1 MLRKASPRLFT
12 DKVMQ
17 KRTRNILIG
26 SFLAI
31 ILLACAI
38 GGAFYYYFMA
48 PQFFPPQTAYVYID
62 RDDTADSVYVKVEEV
77 GHVKDFHGF
86 KWMSEYRHYP
96 ESIRTG
102 RYEIRNGES
111 VYHVFSRIWRG
122 YQTPMN
128 ITINSARTMKRLAG
142 QVGRQLMI
150 DSVEIATLM
159 YDSAFQA
166 KMGYTKETMPAL
178 FIPDTYEMY
187 WDISVNE
194 FFDRMRTEHKRFWST
209 SRTAKAKEMGLT
221 ENEVATL
228 ASIVEEET
236 NNNPEKPAV
245 AGLYYNRL
253 RIGMPLQA
261 DPTIKFALQEFGIR
275 RILNSDLNVESPYN
289 TYLHKGL
296 PPGPIR
302 IPSVTGLDAVLN
314 YAHHNYLYMCAK
326 EDFSGTHN
334 FAVTYREHVN
344 NAQRYWAALNKR
356 KIKR

>member
-1 MLRKASPRLFT
+1 M
-12 DKVMQ
+12 
-17 KRTRNILIG
+17 KRRTIHILLG
-26 SFLAI
+26 VLLAI
-31 ILLACAI
+31 VLVVCAI

-48 PQFFPPQTAYVYID
+48 PQFFPQQTAYVYID
-62 RDDTADSVYVKVEEV
+62 RDDSADSVYVKVQEV
-77 GHVKDFHGF
+77 GNVKDFHGF
-86 KWMSEYRHYP
+86 KWMSDYRHYP

-102 RYEIRNGES
+102 RYEIRNNES
-111 VYHVFSRIWRG
+111 VYQVFSRIWRG

-128 ITINSARTMKRLAG
+128 VTINSARTMKRLAG

-150 DSVEIATLM
+150 DSTEIATLM
-159 YDSAFQA
+159 YDSIFQI

-187 WDISVNE
+187 WDITVDA
-194 FFDRMRTEHKRFWST
+194 FFERMQTEHKRFWNNQ
-209 SRTAKAKEMGLT
+209 RKAKAEEMGLS

-236 NNNPEKPAV
+236 NNNGEKPSV

-289 TYLHKGL
+289 TYLHRGL

-302 IPSVTGLDAVLN
+302 IPSVVGLDAVLN
-314 YAHHNYLYMCAK
+314 YEHHNYLYMCAK

-334 FAVTYREHVN
+334 FAATYGQHLR

-356 KIKR
+356 KISR

>member
-1 MLRKASPRLFT
+1 MK
-12 DKVMQ
+12 
-17 KRTRNILIG
+17 KRTIHILIG
-26 SFLAI
+26 IFIALV
-31 ILLACAI
+31 LVACVI
-38 GGAFYYYFMA
+38 GGAFYYFFMA
-48 PQFFPPQTAYVYID
+48 PQFFPQQTAYVYID
-62 RDDTADSVYVKVEEV
+62 RDDTADSVYVKVQEV
-77 GHVKDFHGF
+77 GNVKDFHGF

-96 ESIRTG
+96 ESISTG

-128 ITINSARTMKRLAG
+128 ITINSARTMRRLAG

-159 YDSAFQA
+159 YDSAFQT

-178 FIPDTYEMY
+178 FIPETYEMY
-187 WDISVNE
+187 WDISVDE
-194 FFDRMRTEHKRFWST
+194 FFERMQTEHKRFWNS
-209 SRTAKAKEMGLT
+209 SRQAKAKEMGLT

-236 NNNPEKPAV
+236 NNNPEKPSV

-275 RILNSDLNVESPYN
+275 RILNSDLSVESPYN
-289 TYLHKGL
+289 TYLYKGL

-302 IPSVTGLDAVLN
+302 IPSVVGLDAVLN

-334 FAVTYREHVN
+334 FAATYREHLN

-356 KIKR
+356 RISR

>member
-1 MLRKASPRLFT
+1 
-12 DKVMQ
+12 
-17 KRTRNILIG
+17 
-26 SFLAI
+26 
-31 ILLACAI
+31 
-38 GGAFYYYFMA
+38 
-48 PQFFPPQTAYVYID
+48 
-62 RDDTADSVYVKVEEV
+62 
-77 GHVKDFHGF
+77 
-86 KWMSEYRHYP
+86 MSEYRHYP
-96 ESIRTG
+96 ESISTG

-122 YQTPMN
+122 YQTPLN
-128 ITINSARTMKRLAG
+128 VTINSARTMRRLAG

-159 YDSAFQA
+159 YDSTFQA

-187 WDISVNE
+187 WDISVDE
-194 FFDRMRTEHKRFWST
+194 FFERMQTEHKRFWNS
-209 SRTAKAKEMGLT
+209 SRQAKAKEMGLT
-221 ENEVATL
+221 ENEVSIL

-236 NNNPEKPAV
+236 NNNPEKPSV

-289 TYLHKGL
+289 TYLHRGL

-302 IPSVTGLDAVLN
+302 IPSVIGLDAVLN

-334 FAVTYREHVN
+334 FAATYRGHLN
-344 NAQRYWAALNKR
+344 NAQRYWAALNRR
-356 KIKR
+356 KISR

>member
-1 MLRKASPRLFT
+1 MK
-12 DKVMQ
+12 KIW
-17 KRTRNILIG
+17 KILIG
-26 SFLAI
+26 CFLAVLVI
-31 ILLACAI
+31 AGSLA
-38 GGAFYYYFMA
+38 GAFYYYFMA
-48 PQFFPPQTAYVYID
+48 PQFFPAQTSYVYID
-62 RDDTADSVYVKVEEV
+62 RDDTADSVYVKVQEV
-77 GHVKDFHGF
+77 GNVKDFHGF

-102 RYEIRNGES
+102 RYEIRNNES
-111 VYHVFSRIWRG
+111 VYEVFSRIWRG

-128 ITINSARTMKRLAG
+128 VTINSARTMKRIAG
-142 QVGRQLMI
+142 QAGSQLMI
-150 DSVEIATLM
+150 DSVEIATMM

-166 KMGYTKETMPAL
+166 KMGYTQETMPAL
-178 FIPDTYEMY
+178 FIPNTYEMY
-187 WDISVNE
+187 WDITVDE
-194 FFDRMRTEHKRFWST
+194 FFERMQTEHKRFWNA
-209 SRTAKAKEMGLT
+209 SRKAKAAEMGLT

-236 NNNPEKPAV
+236 NNNGEKPSV

-289 TYLHKGL
+289 TYLHRGL

-302 IPSVTGLDAVLN
+302 IPSVVGLDAVLN
-314 YAHHNYLYMCAK
+314 YTHHNYLYMCAK

-334 FAVTYREHVN
+334 FAATYGEHLR

-356 KIKR
+356 KISR